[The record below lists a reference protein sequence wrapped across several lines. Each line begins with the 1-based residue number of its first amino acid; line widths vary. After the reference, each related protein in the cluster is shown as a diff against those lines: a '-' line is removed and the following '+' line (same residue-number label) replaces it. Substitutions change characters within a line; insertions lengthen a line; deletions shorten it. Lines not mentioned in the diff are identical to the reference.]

1 MDEKSL
7 KSRIKKLSIAVVII
21 SFAILIA
28 VVAASYNL
36 RTILQDALFSQM
48 ESETE
53 QYGINIRRQMDADIQ
68 TLNTLASF
76 IQYGNMDTDSF
87 IKGFQLSREYNDFD
101 GLGFFGR
108 PDMNIDIGI
117 MITSDAV
124 EEVSVEAQ
132 DENMAAVVQ
141 DAWNGGSGIS
151 RIYTEE
157 DTDENMFAYAV
168 PVYADKE
175 VAGALVAEVGTD
187 VFADVLQDRSVL
199 HGSGYIH
206 LISDSGKI
214 LVRSEERVIEEELDT
229 IYDNDYIAQ
238 EEQENIKDA
247 LIKGESC
254 FSEFTY
260 NGEIYQVLL
269 APLGVNGWYLFCV
282 QTAQSISGSIYH
294 LMTNTQIIT
303 VVVLFIILI
312 IIAYG
317 YRIIYRS
324 NHNLI
329 KSAWYDPL
337 TGAYNM
343 AKFEYE
349 TAGIIE
355 NTYEYSLAA
364 MNIRQ
369 FKFINEIFGTR
380 AADLLLCH
388 MKSVI
393 ADNITENEYYCRNSE
408 DMFYLLLRDTDR
420 DRIKERIG
428 KMIQEIS
435 RYAICNNRDYRILLY
450 CGVVIGTDVEDE
462 EPSVKKSMTHVR
474 FALDT
479 ARQSLK
485 NNIWF
490 YDTRL
495 HEDEKLQNYV
505 ESHMNQALDN
515 HEFKL
520 YLQPKVNLSTG
531 RTSGAEA
538 LVRWIAEEG
547 RIIYPGQFIPVFEAN
562 GFCVNLDMY
571 MLEEVCRQI
580 RKWIDDGLT
589 PVPVSVNQSK
599 LLFYEADYIDNLK
612 SLLDKYQIPAEL
624 ISLEILEG
632 LASENVNELNKR
644 IGRLREIGF
653 KISLDDFG
661 SGYSSMN
668 TLASLEIDELKF
680 DRGFLLGLKDSGEE
694 YERQIIIMNEIV
706 ELTKKLKISTVVEGV
721 ETKENEELV
730 RALGCEYGQGYYYSM
745 PMSASE
751 FSEKY
756 VKNPAD

>member
-229 IYDNDYIAQ
+229 IYDNDYIVQ

-393 ADNITENEYYCRNSE
+393 ADNVTENEYYCRNSE

>member
-599 LLFYEADYIDNLK
+599 LLFYEADYIENLK

>member
-260 NGEIYQVLL
+260 NGETYQVLL

-393 ADNITENEYYCRNSE
+393 ADNVTENEYYCRNSE

-599 LLFYEADYIDNLK
+599 LLFYEADYIANLK

>member
-229 IYDNDYIAQ
+229 IYDNDYIVQ

-260 NGEIYQVLL
+260 NGETYQVLL

-599 LLFYEADYIDNLK
+599 LLFYEADYIANLK

>member
-7 KSRIKKLSIAVVII
+7 KSWIKKLSIAVVII

-53 QYGINIRRQMDADIQ
+53 QYSINIRRQMDADIQ

-124 EEVSVEAQ
+124 EEVSAEAL
-132 DENMAAVVQ
+132 DGNMAAVVQ

-175 VAGALVAEVGTD
+175 VAGALAAEVGTD

-260 NGEIYQVLL
+260 NGETYQVLL

-393 ADNITENEYYCRNSE
+393 ADNVTENEYYCRNSE

>member
-229 IYDNDYIAQ
+229 IYDNDYIVQ

-260 NGEIYQVLL
+260 NGETYQVLL

>member
-7 KSRIKKLSIAVVII
+7 KSRIRKLTIAVVII
-21 SFAILIA
+21 SAAILTG

-36 RTILQDALFSQM
+36 RTILQDALLSRMQ
-48 ESETE
+48 SETE
-53 QYGINIRRQMDADIQ
+53 QYGINIRRQIDADIQ

-76 IQYGNMDTDSF
+76 IRYGSMDIDSF
-87 IKGFQLSREYNDFD
+87 IKGFQLSREHNDFD
-101 GLGFFGR
+101 GLGFFSR
-108 PDMNIDIGI
+108 TDADSDIGI
-117 MITSDAV
+117 MINSDST
-124 EEVSVEAQ
+124 EEISLDSLDKNIVSVVKQ
-132 DENMAAVVQ
+132 
-141 DAWNGGSGIS
+141 AWNGEIGIS
-151 RIYTEE
+151 DIYNEVET
-157 DTDENMFAYAV
+157 DTKLFAYAV
-168 PVYADKE
+168 PVYTGEKVE
-175 VAGALVAEVGTD
+175 GALVAKVGTD
-187 VFADVLQDRSVL
+187 VFDNVLRDRSEL
-199 HGSGYIH
+199 HGTGYIH
-206 LISDSGKI
+206 LISDTGRF
-214 LVRSEERVIEEELDT
+214 LVKSDERIVQEETDT
-229 IYDNDYIAQ
+229 IYENDYIAP
-238 EEQENIKDA
+238 EEQERIKEA
-247 LIKGESC
+247 LSEGVSC
-254 FSEFTY
+254 FSEFAYRGETY
-260 NGEIYQVLL
+260 QILL

-282 QTAQSISGSIYH
+282 QTVQSISNSIYH

-317 YRIIYRS
+317 YRIIYKS
-324 NHNLI
+324 NHSLI

-355 NTYEYSLAA
+355 NTSEYSLAA

-388 MKSVI
+388 MKNVI
-393 ADNITENEYYCRNSE
+393 ADNVTEKEFYCRSSE
-408 DMFYLLLRDTDR
+408 DMFCLLLRDTDR
-420 DRIKERIG
+420 DRIRARIEE
-428 KMIQEIS
+428 MIREIS
-435 RYAICNNRDYRILLY
+435 RYSISNNHDYRILLY
-450 CGVVIGTDVEDE
+450 CGIMIGTDVEDE
-462 EPSVKKSMTHVR
+462 DPSVQKSLTHVR

-490 YDTRL
+490 YDTDL

-505 ESHMNQALDN
+505 ESHMNQALEN
-515 HEFKL
+515 NEFKL
-520 YLQPKVNLSTG
+520 YLQPKADLSTG
-531 RTSGAEA
+531 RIDSAEA
-538 LVRWIAEEG
+538 LVRWIPKPG
-547 RIIYPGQFIPVFEAN
+547 TVIYPGQFIPVFEAN

-571 MLEEVCRQI
+571 MVEKVCRQI
-580 RKWIDDGLT
+580 RRWLDAGLS
-589 PVPVSVNQSK
+589 PVPISVNQSK

-612 SLLDKYQIPAEL
+612 SLLDKYQVPAEL
-624 ISLEILEG
+624 ITLEILEG
-632 LASENVNELNKR
+632 LVLENVDELNKR

-661 SGYSSMN
+661 SGYSSLN
-668 TLASLEIDELKF
+668 ALAGLQIDELKF

-694 YERQIIIMNEIV
+694 RNRQIIIMNEIV
-706 ELTKKLKISTVVEGV
+706 ELTKKLQISTVVEGV

-745 PMSASE
+745 PVSARE

-756 VKNPAD
+756 VENPAD

>member
-53 QYGINIRRQMDADIQ
+53 QYSINIRRQMDADIQ

-124 EEVSVEAQ
+124 EEVSAEAL
-132 DENMAAVVQ
+132 DGNMAAVVQ

-175 VAGALVAEVGTD
+175 VAGALAAEVGTD

-260 NGEIYQVLL
+260 NGETYQVLL

-393 ADNITENEYYCRNSE
+393 ANNVTENEYYCRNSE

>member
-599 LLFYEADYIDNLK
+599 LLFYEADYIANLK

-730 RALGCEYGQGYYYSM
+730 RDLGCEYGQGYYYSM

>member
-124 EEVSVEAQ
+124 EEVSAEAL
-132 DENMAAVVQ
+132 DGNMAAVVQ

-260 NGEIYQVLL
+260 NGETYQVLL

>member
-53 QYGINIRRQMDADIQ
+53 QYSINIRRQMDADIQ

-124 EEVSVEAQ
+124 EEVSAEAL
-132 DENMAAVVQ
+132 DGNMAAVVQ

-175 VAGALVAEVGTD
+175 VAGALAAEVGTD

-260 NGEIYQVLL
+260 NGETYQVLL

-393 ADNITENEYYCRNSE
+393 ADNVTENEYYCRNSE

-538 LVRWIAEEG
+538 LVRWSAEEG

>member
-124 EEVSVEAQ
+124 EEVSAEAL
-132 DENMAAVVQ
+132 DGNMAAVVQ

-175 VAGALVAEVGTD
+175 VAGALAAEVGTD

-260 NGEIYQVLL
+260 NGETYQVLL

-393 ADNITENEYYCRNSE
+393 ADNVTENEYYCRNSE

-632 LASENVNELNKR
+632 LRRK
-644 IGRLREIGF
+644 
-653 KISLDDFG
+653 
-661 SGYSSMN
+661 M
-668 TLASLEIDELKF
+668 
-680 DRGFLLGLKDSGEE
+680 
-694 YERQIIIMNEIV
+694 
-706 ELTKKLKISTVVEGV
+706 
-721 ETKENEELV
+721 
-730 RALGCEYGQGYYYSM
+730 
-745 PMSASE
+745 
-751 FSEKY
+751 
-756 VKNPAD
+756 

>member
-124 EEVSVEAQ
+124 EEVSAEAL
-132 DENMAAVVQ
+132 DGNMAAVVQ

-175 VAGALVAEVGTD
+175 VAGALAAEVGTD

-260 NGEIYQVLL
+260 NGETYQVLL
-269 APLGVNGWYLFCV
+269 APLGVNGWYPFCV

-393 ADNITENEYYCRNSE
+393 ADNVTENEYYCRNSE

-520 YLQPKVNLSTG
+520 YFQPKVNLSTG

>member
-124 EEVSVEAQ
+124 EEVSAEAL
-132 DENMAAVVQ
+132 DGNMAAVVQ

-175 VAGALVAEVGTD
+175 VAGALAAEVGTD

-260 NGEIYQVLL
+260 NGETYQVLL

-393 ADNITENEYYCRNSE
+393 ADNVTENEYYCRNSE

-538 LVRWIAEEG
+538 LVRWSAEEG

>member
-124 EEVSVEAQ
+124 EEVSAEAL
-132 DENMAAVVQ
+132 DGNMAAVVQ

-175 VAGALVAEVGTD
+175 VAGALAAEVGTD

-260 NGEIYQVLL
+260 NGETYQVLL

-599 LLFYEADYIDNLK
+599 LLFYEADYIANLK

-730 RALGCEYGQGYYYSM
+730 RDLGCEYGQGYYYSM

>member
-124 EEVSVEAQ
+124 EEVSAEAL
-132 DENMAAVVQ
+132 DGNMAAVVQ

-175 VAGALVAEVGTD
+175 VAGALAAEVGTD

-260 NGEIYQVLL
+260 NGETYQVLL

-369 FKFINEIFGTR
+369 FKFINEMFGTR

-599 LLFYEADYIDNLK
+599 LLFYEADYIANLK

-730 RALGCEYGQGYYYSM
+730 RDLGCEYGQGYYYSM

>member
-1 MDEKSL
+1 
-7 KSRIKKLSIAVVII
+7 
-21 SFAILIA
+21 
-28 VVAASYNL
+28 YNL

-124 EEVSVEAQ
+124 EEVSAEAL
-132 DENMAAVVQ
+132 DGNMAAVVQ

-393 ADNITENEYYCRNSE
+393 ADNVTENEYYCRNSE

>member
-53 QYGINIRRQMDADIQ
+53 QYSINIRRQMDADIQ

-124 EEVSVEAQ
+124 EEVSAEAL
-132 DENMAAVVQ
+132 DGNMAAVVQ

-175 VAGALVAEVGTD
+175 VAGALAAEVGTD

-260 NGEIYQVLL
+260 NGETYQVLL

-393 ADNITENEYYCRNSE
+393 ADNVTENEYYCRNSE

-644 IGRLREIGF
+644 IVRLREIGF

-751 FSEKY
+751 FSGKY

>member
-124 EEVSVEAQ
+124 EEVSAEAL
-132 DENMAAVVQ
+132 DGNMAAVVQ

-175 VAGALVAEVGTD
+175 VAGALAAEVGTD

-260 NGEIYQVLL
+260 NGETYQVLL
-269 APLGVNGWYLFCV
+269 EPLGVNGWYLFCV

-393 ADNITENEYYCRNSE
+393 ADNVTENEYYCRNSE

>member
-124 EEVSVEAQ
+124 EEVSAEAL
-132 DENMAAVVQ
+132 DGNMAAVVQ

-175 VAGALVAEVGTD
+175 VAGALAAEVGTD

-260 NGEIYQVLL
+260 NGETYQVLL
-269 APLGVNGWYLFCV
+269 EPLGVNGWYLFCV

-393 ADNITENEYYCRNSE
+393 ADNVTENEYYCRNSE

-599 LLFYEADYIDNLK
+599 LLFYEADYIANLK

>member
-124 EEVSVEAQ
+124 EEVSAEAL
-132 DENMAAVVQ
+132 DGNMAAVVQ

-175 VAGALVAEVGTD
+175 VAGALAAEVGTD

-260 NGEIYQVLL
+260 NGETYQVLL

>member
-53 QYGINIRRQMDADIQ
+53 QYSINIRRQMDADIQ

-124 EEVSVEAQ
+124 EEVSAEAL
-132 DENMAAVVQ
+132 DGNMAAVVQ

-175 VAGALVAEVGTD
+175 VAGALAAEVGTD

-260 NGEIYQVLL
+260 NGETYQVLL

-393 ADNITENEYYCRNSE
+393 ADNVTENEYYCRNSE

>member
-21 SFAILIA
+21 SSAILIA

-124 EEVSVEAQ
+124 EEVSAEAL
-132 DENMAAVVQ
+132 DGNMAAVVQ

-175 VAGALVAEVGTD
+175 VAGALAAEVGTD

-247 LIKGESC
+247 LIKGETC

-260 NGEIYQVLL
+260 NGETYQVLL

-393 ADNITENEYYCRNSE
+393 ADNVTENEYYCRNSE

-479 ARQSLK
+479 ARKSLK

>member
-124 EEVSVEAQ
+124 EEVSAEAL
-132 DENMAAVVQ
+132 DGNMAAVVQ

-157 DTDENMFAYAV
+157 DTDEDMFAYAV

-175 VAGALVAEVGTD
+175 VAGALAAEVGTD

-260 NGEIYQVLL
+260 NGETYQVLL

-393 ADNITENEYYCRNSE
+393 ADNVTENEYYCRNSE

>member
-117 MITSDAV
+117 MIASDAV

-187 VFADVLQDRSVL
+187 VFADVLQGRSVL

-599 LLFYEADYIDNLK
+599 LLFYEADYIANLK

-730 RALGCEYGQGYYYSM
+730 RDLGCEYGQGYYYSM

>member
-108 PDMNIDIGI
+108 PDMTIDIGI

-124 EEVSVEAQ
+124 EEVSAEAL
-132 DENMAAVVQ
+132 DGNMAAVVQ

-175 VAGALVAEVGTD
+175 VAGALAAEVGTD

-260 NGEIYQVLL
+260 NGETYQVLL

-324 NHNLI
+324 NHTLI

-393 ADNITENEYYCRNSE
+393 ADNVTENEYYCRNSE

-730 RALGCEYGQGYYYSM
+730 RALGCEYGQGYYNSM

>member
-124 EEVSVEAQ
+124 EEVSAEAL
-132 DENMAAVVQ
+132 DGNMAAVVQ

-175 VAGALVAEVGTD
+175 VAGALAAEVGTD

-260 NGEIYQVLL
+260 NGETYQVLL

-589 PVPVSVNQSK
+589 PVPVSMNQSK
-599 LLFYEADYIDNLK
+599 LLFYEADYIANLK

-730 RALGCEYGQGYYYSM
+730 RDLGCEYGQGYYYSM

>member
-53 QYGINIRRQMDADIQ
+53 QYSINIRRQMDADIQ

-260 NGEIYQVLL
+260 NGETYQVLL

-393 ADNITENEYYCRNSE
+393 ADNVTENEYYCRNSE

>member
-53 QYGINIRRQMDADIQ
+53 QYSINIRRQMDADIQ

-124 EEVSVEAQ
+124 EEVSAEAL
-132 DENMAAVVQ
+132 DGNMAAVVQ

-175 VAGALVAEVGTD
+175 VAGALAAEVGTD

-260 NGEIYQVLL
+260 NGETYQVLL

-393 ADNITENEYYCRNSE
+393 ADNVTENEYYCRNSE

-435 RYAICNNRDYRILLY
+435 RYAICNNRNYRILLY

-668 TLASLEIDELKF
+668 TLASREIDELKF

>member
-124 EEVSVEAQ
+124 EEVSAEAL
-132 DENMAAVVQ
+132 DGNMAAVVQ

-157 DTDENMFAYAV
+157 DTDEDMFAYAV

-175 VAGALVAEVGTD
+175 VAGALAAEVGTD

-260 NGEIYQVLL
+260 NGETYQVLL

-393 ADNITENEYYCRNSE
+393 ADNVTENEYYCRNSE

-721 ETKENEELV
+721 ETKKMKSWSGLWAANMV
-730 RALGCEYGQGYYYSM
+730 RDIIIVCR
-745 PMSASE
+745 
-751 FSEKY
+751 
-756 VKNPAD
+756 

>member
-7 KSRIKKLSIAVVII
+7 KCRIKKLSIAVVII

-53 QYGINIRRQMDADIQ
+53 QYSINIRRQMDADIQ

-124 EEVSVEAQ
+124 EEVSAEAL
-132 DENMAAVVQ
+132 DGNMAAVVQ

-175 VAGALVAEVGTD
+175 VAGALAAEVGTD

-260 NGEIYQVLL
+260 NGETYQVLL

-393 ADNITENEYYCRNSE
+393 ADNVTENEYYCRNSE

>member
-175 VAGALVAEVGTD
+175 VAGALAAEVGTD

-260 NGEIYQVLL
+260 NGETYQVLL

-393 ADNITENEYYCRNSE
+393 ADNVTENEYYCRNSE

>member
-580 RKWIDDGLT
+580 RKWVDDGLT

-599 LLFYEADYIDNLK
+599 LLFYEADYIANLK

-730 RALGCEYGQGYYYSM
+730 RDLGCEYGQGYYYSM

>member
-260 NGEIYQVLL
+260 NGETYQVLL

>member
-21 SFAILIA
+21 SSAILIA

-124 EEVSVEAQ
+124 EEVSAEAL
-132 DENMAAVVQ
+132 DGNMAAVVQ

-175 VAGALVAEVGTD
+175 VAGALAAEVGTD

-238 EEQENIKDA
+238 EEQENIKNA

-260 NGEIYQVLL
+260 NGETYQVLL

-599 LLFYEADYIDNLK
+599 LLFYEADYIANLK

>member
-141 DAWNGGSGIS
+141 DAWNGGNGIS

-229 IYDNDYIAQ
+229 IYDNDYIVQ

-260 NGEIYQVLL
+260 NGETYQVLL

-393 ADNITENEYYCRNSE
+393 ADNVTENEYYCRNSE

>member
-260 NGEIYQVLL
+260 NGETYQVLL

-380 AADLLLCH
+380 AADLLLRH

-393 ADNITENEYYCRNSE
+393 ADNVTENEYYCRNSE

>member
-53 QYGINIRRQMDADIQ
+53 QYSINIRRQMDADIQ

-599 LLFYEADYIDNLK
+599 LLFYEADYIANLK

>member
-53 QYGINIRRQMDADIQ
+53 QYSINIRRQMDADIQ

-124 EEVSVEAQ
+124 EEVSVEAL
-132 DENMAAVVQ
+132 DGNMAAVVQ

-175 VAGALVAEVGTD
+175 VAGALAAEVGTD

-260 NGEIYQVLL
+260 NGETYQVLL

-393 ADNITENEYYCRNSE
+393 ADNVTENEYYCRNSE